1 MIVEHLGDNGD
12 DAKAIHDS
20 VVVRTAGPCDVE
32 RREAAGGGEIR
43 GGDRFAAARDQRANG
58 VGRGDGRGLLE
69 RGGVAAAP
77 VTPDKAVGLVP
88 VGHIFNGLD
97 GHHIADGAQRRRH
110 VNQSPPR
117 CHNLLE

>member
-77 VTPDKAVGLVP
+77 GGVPRDAAVGA
-88 VGHIFNGLD
+88 D
-97 GHHIADGAQRRRH
+97 AADGAERPGRGDW
-110 VNQSPPR
+110 VGF
-117 CHNLLE
+117 